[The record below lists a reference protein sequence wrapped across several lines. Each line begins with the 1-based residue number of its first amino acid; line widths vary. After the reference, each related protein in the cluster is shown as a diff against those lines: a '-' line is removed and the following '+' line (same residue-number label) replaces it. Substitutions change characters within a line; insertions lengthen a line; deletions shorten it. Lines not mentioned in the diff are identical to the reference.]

1 MNALFFQA
9 EFFLLILFS
18 FLIPA
23 AIYLIMM
30 IKHTISR
37 MTVLLFGVTLLLLA
51 GVDVVLLHHLA
62 NETHQTATLF
72 TDKLFTSELSLA
84 LYLLPLI
91 SAGIGINIVS
101 HVLITHL
108 TEAERNFDRAQKENK
123 EANKNRSA

>member
-1 MNALFFQA
+1 MDGLFFRL

-18 FLIPA
+18 FLIPS
-23 AIYLIMM
+23 AIYLTMM
-30 IKHTISR
+30 IKHSISR

-62 NETHQTATLF
+62 NETRHTAALF
-72 TDKLFTSELSLA
+72 EDKIFTSELSLA
-84 LYLLPLI
+84 LYLLPLV

-108 TEAERNFDRAQKENK
+108 TEAERNFDRTQKGK
-123 EANKNRSA
+123 

>member
-37 MTVLLFGVTLLLLA
+37 MTVLLFGVTLLVLA

-62 NETHQTATLF
+62 NETRQTAILF
-72 TDKLFTSELSLA
+72 TDKIFTSELSLA
-84 LYLLPLI
+84 LYLLPLV

-108 TEAERNFDRAQKENK
+108 NEAERNFDRAQKESKETTNK
-123 EANKNRSA
+123 V